1 MNWALILPGF
11 FALVALVIL
20 GRIIRCWLS
29 DPSAALALTSHD
41 PAQFPQI
48 MVGRYA
54 FMAAMVLG
62 ALIFGG
68 AGALA
73 FVFACLSALGFYD
86 GWVYRRVGKPAGKH
100 NQAGLASLAAAL
112 ACLTFWAAV

>member
-1 MNWALILPGF
+1 MSWALILPGF
-11 FALVALVIL
+11 FAIVALVIL

-29 DPSAALALTSHD
+29 DPGAALRLTSHD

-73 FVFACLSALGFYD
+73 FVFGCLSAVGFYD
-86 GWVYRRVGKPAGKH
+86 GWVYRGAARSPARH
-100 NQAGLASLAAAL
+100 IQAGLGCLAACL
-112 ACLTFWAAV
+112 ACLALWALA